1 MLQSSRAAER
11 RSSAPPADSV
21 LRSNRDAQRAS
32 EARAAGNPTPGPRLQ
47 HAARRRRHPPGKER
61 RHALD
66 QPRRVHD
73 RRGVRLVVVHK
84 LRERRE
90 RRAPRGAA
98 GAEHE
103 SREARQDPGA
113 RRTPTGFGLQ
123 PTRVPRAPAHHV
135 PDALGRSLLRAA
147 RRSRE
152 ERGEVAHT
160 QRPEVAERFDD
171 AGGMQPGGRACRAEA
186 GWAVQGRERRAD
198 LRAREPRVQRPESR
212 SKLPRRDSRRVPVAR
227 RLELREDLSG
237 AAPRDVSGE
246 PVVEKWL

>member
-1 MLQSSRAAER
+1 MLHSSRAAER

-47 HAARRRRHPPGKER
+47 HAARRRRHQPGKER

-171 AGGMQPGGRACRAEA
+171 AGGMQPGAGPAAPRPAGPCRVANVAPISARESPASSAPRAAANCPGVTPA
-186 GWAVQGRERRAD
+186 GCPSPAASSSVRTCRERR
-198 LRAREPRVQRPESR
+198 RET
-212 SKLPRRDSRRVPVAR
+212 
-227 RLELREDLSG
+227 
-237 AAPRDVSGE
+237 
-246 PVVEKWL
+246 